1 MLAALA
7 IRGNEER
14 VARRTQQ
21 QELVALFAADGMTLD
36 PALIPTDTAVSTYA
50 LTRDEAAE
58 RKAAAFLLGDNLERT
73 TQGGGIYTYTS
84 QQGAAAFRDTGSFDA
99 AGSLSQENAE
109 AFCRDF
115 CKAFS
120 YDTPIFT
127 LDETGSGTATAV
139 RLWNGTP
146 VFNAAVTFTIDQGRV
161 LSASGALLPETGA
174 ETSSGQKPLSAFAAL
189 TAFQQMRHGSSSVV
203 SSITEVSLC
212 YELQSTTAAPMA
224 LVPSWR
230 IVTDTAT
237 FYVNCISG
245 TVRRA

>member
-1 MLAALA
+1 M
-7 IRGNEER
+7 
-14 VARRTQQ
+14 ARRTQQ

-50 LTRDEAAE
+50 LTRDETAE

-161 LSASGALLPETGA
+161 LSASGALLPEAGT

-189 TAFQQMRHGSSSVV
+189 TAFQQMRHESSSVV